1 VQIVA
6 AALLTIREADRGV
19 GAILTRQVALQGSA
33 DLGGTSPF
41 GPSEIPTPS
50 PESTLNVEIS
60 NNNSTFEDL
69 QPSPLSSYC
78 VQIMTLGAGD
88 SFRARLALLRKAK
101 NLTQQ
106 ELEKRIGKLETE
118 GGYISRIETGGI
130 ETPPFEVMDQI
141 AHELDVEAVELFFSE
156 GLDENADQLR
166 KSISRVLASQDAAQ
180 LRKIYRLIL
189 VSLEKYSK

>member
-1 VQIVA
+1 M
-6 AALLTIREADRGV
+6 
-19 GAILTRQVALQGSA
+19 
-33 DLGGTSPF
+33 TS
-41 GPSEIPTPS
+41 
-50 PESTLNVEIS
+50 
-60 NNNSTFEDL
+60 
-69 QPSPLSSYC
+69 
-78 VQIMTLGAGD
+78 GAGD

-106 ELEKRIGKLETE
+106 ELEKRIGKVE

-141 AHELDVEAVELFFSE
+141 ARELGVEPVELFFSE
-156 GLDENADQLR
+156 GLDENTDQLR
-166 KSISRVLASQDAAQ
+166 ESISRVLASQDAAQ

>member
-1 VQIVA
+1 
-6 AALLTIREADRGV
+6 
-19 GAILTRQVALQGSA
+19 
-33 DLGGTSPF
+33 
-41 GPSEIPTPS
+41 
-50 PESTLNVEIS
+50 
-60 NNNSTFEDL
+60 
-69 QPSPLSSYC
+69 
-78 VQIMTLGAGD
+78 MTLGAGD

-106 ELEKRIGKLETE
+106 ELEKRIGKVE

-141 AHELDVEAVELFFSE
+141 ARELGVEPVELFFSE
-156 GLDENADQLR
+156 GLDGNADQLR
-166 KSISRVLASQDAAQ
+166 QSISKVLASQDAAQ